1 MDVLEGIES
10 SGCAKNTMVIVT
22 YDEFGGQWDHVAPPK
37 VDKFGP
43 GSRIP
48 ALILAPYLKNGFG
61 VDSTEHDTTSI
72 LKTIENRFDLK
83 ALASRDEGVS
93 DLSSV
98 WDARRVDNK

>member
-1 MDVLEGIES
+1 M
-10 SGCAKNTMVIVT
+10 
-22 YDEFGGQWDHVAPPK
+22 
-37 VDKFGP
+37 
-43 GSRIP
+43 P

-83 ALASRDEGVS
+83 SLATRDAQVS